1 MRSEVLKNEQVDKV
15 KLVKTAYVKSI
26 IGSFVVVLVGLIT
39 STIINQYFPLT
50 PMKSTYCKPLASF
63 LDLQHCLVCKG
74 GTFKHGAE
82 RHQLR
87 C

>member
-39 STIINQYFPLT
+39 STIINQYFPLN
-50 PMKSTYCKPLASF
+50 PMAINLLQAFSKHLQTLSKYLF
-63 LDLQHCLVCKG
+63 DL
-74 GTFKHGAE
+74 
-82 RHQLR
+82 
-87 C
+87 